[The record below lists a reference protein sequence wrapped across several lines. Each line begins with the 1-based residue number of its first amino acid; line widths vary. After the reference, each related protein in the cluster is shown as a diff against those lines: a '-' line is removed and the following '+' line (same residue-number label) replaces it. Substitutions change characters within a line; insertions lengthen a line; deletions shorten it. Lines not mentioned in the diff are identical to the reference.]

1 MTGTRIIETAALNVG
16 WVRSSNIQ
24 AGHLAVHQTVLQF
37 GHFFVTRLDRLA
49 RSSLDLLHT
58 IDVITKAGAQ
68 FRSLADTWCDTTTPH
83 GKLILTVLA
92 GLAEF
97 ERSLIIA
104 RTQAGI
110 ARTKARGVTFGR
122 PAKLN
127 PRQRRM
133 IAARYAKGET
143 MATLAAEFG
152 VGEATVWRALRGQPA
167 A

>member
-24 AGHLAVHQTVLQF
+24 AGQ
-37 GHFFVTRLDRLA
+37 
-49 RSSLDLLHT
+49 
-58 IDVITKAGAQ
+58 
-68 FRSLADTWCDTTTPH
+68 CDTTTAH

-97 ERSLIIA
+97 ERSLIIG

-110 ARTKARGVTFGR
+110 ARAKQLGVTFGR

-127 PRQRRM
+127 SRQRRM

-152 VGEATVWRALRGQPA
+152 VGEATVWRALRGEPA